1 MAQYER
7 RGMQQIN
14 REEQQ
19 YGEAIACYDRYA
31 SDIFTYLCRQVS
43 SPQDAEDILAEVF
56 MAAFKTE
63 SFTHLTLEQ
72 QLTWLRRV
80 ARNKVIDV
88 YRHGSYFTMLPL
100 EQIGESEDD
109 ALLPE
114 QLVVQQEAY
123 EYLYRLL
130 ARLSPTQQELIRLR
144 YSDGLR
150 LTEIAA
156 MLNKS
161 EEAVRKM
168 LSRTLDQLRAMYKQA
183 ERERNI

>member
-1 MAQYER
+1 
-7 RGMQQIN
+7 MQQIH

-19 YGEAIACYDRYA
+19 NDEVIACYDRYA

-43 SPQDAEDILAEVF
+43 SPQDAEDILIEVF
-56 MAAFKTE
+56 MAAFKTT
-63 SFTHLTLEQ
+63 SFAHFTPEQ
-72 QLTWLRRV
+72 QLAWLRRV
-80 ARNKVIDV
+80 ARNKVIDA
-88 YRHGSYFTMLPL
+88 YRHHSYFTMLPL

-130 ARLSPTQQELIRLR
+130 ARLSPTQQELIQLR
-144 YSDGLR
+144 YGDGLR

-168 LSRTLDQLRAMYKQA
+168 LSRTLHQLRAMYKQA
-183 ERERNI
+183 ERGSNI